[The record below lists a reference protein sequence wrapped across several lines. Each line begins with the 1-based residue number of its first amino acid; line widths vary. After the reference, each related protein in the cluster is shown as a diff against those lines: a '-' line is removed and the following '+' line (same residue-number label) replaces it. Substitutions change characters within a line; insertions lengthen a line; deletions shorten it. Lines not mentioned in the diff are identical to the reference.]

1 VRDRQRRALLLL
13 APLLARCAL
22 PAVSAGTFLPA
33 GDLRRGDV
41 HASLSMELGR
51 VLAGPA
57 DVDAGSRTIPAGAQQ
72 WTVSTWASS
81 DASVRW
87 AVLDALSLEAQLKL
101 VNPVAPFVPV
111 PVGGALGARVR
122 LVSRAERDSGF
133 SLELGA
139 RVVGLGVQQSLTRSK
154 DQRSQTDTWNY
165 RAFGV
170 EVPLVGTYRI
180 SPLVAVTASPFLR
193 AYRIKAW
200 HTVIGVDSSITTDRL
215 PWTVVLAGG
224 IGFSVA
230 MDLGPVELAPGIAFE
245 VGARPGVRQS
255 TSFLF
260 EPGLSVGTRF

>member
-1 VRDRQRRALLLL
+1 VRARQRTALLLF

-41 HASLSMELGR
+41 HASISMELGR

-57 DVDAGSRTIPAGAQQ
+57 DVDASGTIPVGAQQ

-101 VNPVAPFVPV
+101 VNPVAPFAPV

-122 LVSRAERDSGF
+122 LVSRAEQDSGF

-200 HTVIGVDSSITTDRL
+200 HTVIGVDSSITTNRL
-215 PWTVVLAGG
+215 PWTLVLAGG
-224 IGFSVA
+224 IGLSVA

-245 VGARPGVRQS
+245 VGARPGGRQS

>member
-1 VRDRQRRALLLL
+1 MRGPQRTALLLL

-41 HASLSMELGR
+41 HASVSMELGR

-57 DVDAGSRTIPAGAQQ
+57 DVDAGRTIPAGAQQ

-87 AVLDALSLEAQLKL
+87 AVLDALSLEAQIKL
-101 VNPVAPFVPV
+101 VNPVAPFAPV

-122 LVSRAERDSGF
+122 LLSRAEQDSGF

-200 HTVIGVDSSITTDRL
+200 HTVIGIDSSITTNRL
-215 PWTVVLAGG
+215 PWTPVVAGG
-224 IGFSVA
+224 IGLSVA
-230 MDLGPVELAPGIAFE
+230 MQLGPVELAPGIAFE
-245 VGARPGVRQS
+245 MGARPGSQHS

>member
-1 VRDRQRRALLLL
+1 VRGPQRTAFLLL

-41 HASLSMELGR
+41 HASVSMELGR

-57 DVDAGSRTIPAGAQQ
+57 DVDAGRTIPAGAQQ

-87 AVLDALSLEAQLKL
+87 AVLDALSLEAQIKL
-101 VNPVAPFVPV
+101 VNPVAPFAPV

-122 LVSRAERDSGF
+122 LLSRAEQDSGF

-200 HTVIGVDSSITTDRL
+200 HTVIGIDSSITTNRL
-215 PWTVVLAGG
+215 PWTPVVAGG
-224 IGFSVA
+224 IGLSVA
-230 MDLGPVELAPGIAFE
+230 MQLGPVELAPGIAFE
-245 VGARPGVRQS
+245 MGARPGSQHS